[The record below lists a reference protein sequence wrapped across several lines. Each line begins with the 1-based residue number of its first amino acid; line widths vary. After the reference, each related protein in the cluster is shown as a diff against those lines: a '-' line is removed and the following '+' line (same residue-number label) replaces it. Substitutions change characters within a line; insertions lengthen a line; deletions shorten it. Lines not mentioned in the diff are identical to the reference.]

1 MAKKHVFVY
10 NKLNLRL
17 SNFMLQNLFAWQD
30 LGEPYERLGETWEI
44 VKLAFLYFDF
54 LSI

>member
-1 MAKKHVFVY
+1 
-10 NKLNLRL
+10 
-17 SNFMLQNLFAWQD
+17 MLQNLFAWQD
-30 LGEPYERLGETWEI
+30 LGEPLRPRYERLGETREI